1 MKTSERSV
9 NVGTAF
15 FPGSSE
21 EPCTTPVML
30 LHLELFCSSFFV
42 EQEIHAKK
50 RHPPPN
56 RGLNPLHKSR
66 LQSKQTLLE
75 WGEQNRQHVIPVCWL
90 FGFEAT
96 GFGWRGLPRLAGQ
109 LVHTRPGFTDPHHMM
124 WTLGV
129 NNGLRCILR
138 GTKLVLNS

>member
-1 MKTSERSV
+1 MWGRH
-9 NVGTAF
+9 
-15 FPGSSE
+15 SSQD
-21 EPCTTPVML
+21 PLKNHAQRLSC
-30 LHLELFCSSFFV
+30 CCIWSSSAAV
-42 EQEIHAKK
+42 SLWNKRYMQKK
-50 RHPPPN
+50 DTPPPN

-90 FGFEAT
+90 VGFEAT